1 MPPVR
6 LLLIEE
12 EFKHDSLSYVQAR
25 YKWAE
30 SVINQEVNPFIVGA
44 KSAALLPKKPDV
56 RGCQCE
62 SCSFDSL
69 EIPVENEAQKPLNH
83 YKTNV

>member
-1 MPPVR
+1 MVDTKK
-6 LLLIEE
+6 
-12 EFKHDSLSYVQAR
+12 F
-25 YKWAE
+25 
-30 SVINQEVNPFIVGA
+30 
-44 KSAALLPKKPDV
+44 LPDKPDV

-83 YKTNV
+83 YKTNVYKSDERS